1 MRSPVQRTPF
11 VLRPWGETEGRVE
24 REARER
30 RILSVPRVSCKQV
43 KMRRSRVKTVP
54 LHTRENCPNGLL
66 RKEGIRHSPEWEL
79 TYAFLLSVGL

>member
-30 RILSVPRVSCKQV
+30 RILSVPRVSCKRV
-43 KMRRSRVKTVP
+43 MMRRRWAKTVP
-54 LHTRENCPNGLL
+54 LHPREDCPDGLL

>member
-30 RILSVPRVSCKQV
+30 RFLSVPRVSCKRV
-43 KMRRSRVKTVP
+43 KMRRSRAKTVP
-54 LHTRENCPNGLL
+54 LLPREDCPDGLL

>member
-1 MRSPVQRTPF
+1 M
-11 VLRPWGETEGRVE
+11 E

-30 RILSVPRVSCKQV
+30 RILSVPRGSYKRVM
-43 KMRRSRVKTVP
+43 MRRSRAKTVP
-54 LHTRENCPNGLL
+54 LHPRENCSDGLL